1 MESQE
6 KKKNAKPKAKAV
18 KAPPKNILLREGLSS
33 KELSEKIG
41 ISSKDIIEKLRP
53 RGYSINANDVI
64 SESLAKLISEEF
76 NLKIELVSFEKER
89 QIQAESD
96 PKELVLR
103 PPIVT
108 IMGHVDHGKTTLLD
122 AIRQSN
128 LVGKES
134 GGITQHI
141 GAYSCL
147 LYTSPSPRD

>member
-1 MESQE
+1 M
-6 KKKNAKPKAKAV
+6 
-18 KAPPKNILLREGLSS
+18 
-33 KELSEKIG
+33 
-41 ISSKDIIEKLRP
+41 
-53 RGYSINANDVI
+53 NDVI

-128 LVGKES
+128 LVGKEY
-134 GGITQHI
+134 Q
-141 GAYSCL
+141 
-147 LYTSPSPRD
+147 